1 MPTPKPCTS
10 LNERKV
16 KSVIVILFY
25 IHLHLYTVANL
36 YQIFIFFYFQY
47 VQYWYKNVRYAQVC
61 RVMQWKIIIRSLVV
75 TPWP

>member
-16 KSVIVILFY
+16 NSVIVTLFY

-36 YQIFIFFYFQY
+36 YQILIFFYFQY
-47 VQYWYKNVRYAQVC
+47 VQYWYTNVRYAQVC
-61 RVMQWKIIIRSLVV
+61 RVTQWKIVIRSRVV